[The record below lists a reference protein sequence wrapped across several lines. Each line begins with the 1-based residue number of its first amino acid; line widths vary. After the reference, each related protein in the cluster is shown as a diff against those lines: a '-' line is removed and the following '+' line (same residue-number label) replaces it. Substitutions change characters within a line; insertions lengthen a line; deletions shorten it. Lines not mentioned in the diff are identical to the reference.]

1 MDDSGYNRI
10 FCVLLMLSF
19 KSVLNERL
27 YLVLSCALS
36 EVTELM
42 SWLPF
47 LDIRGI
53 LSRLLKSK
61 HLHLPATEGHFP

>member
-1 MDDSGYNRI
+1 
-10 FCVLLMLSF
+10 MLSF

-27 YLVLSCALS
+27 YRYCPVIS

-47 LDIRGI
+47 FDIREI
-53 LSRLLKSK
+53 LS
-61 HLHLPATEGHFP
+61 